1 MKNNKK
7 IKGFTLI
14 ELIIVMAIFGIL
26 LIGVMTLIDPVSKTM
41 TNTAVQGNN
50 AASVNNIKEY
60 LENSLKYSEYIAVH
74 NGGYSIVNP
83 SGGRSASDEQ
93 AAVQEFVDDYYK
105 DRIDNTDSP
114 ITGTVRVLK
123 IDNADGGRI
132 YESSY
137 DFTAGQ
143 TYVDNVGNEQIV
155 AGKGSVVTYNND
167 QVSVIND
174 VYYDNYSYF
183 IRLGYNQ
190 SEPMQEAVASAAPFN
205 LAPSDDATF
214 YYTMLSEVRDD
225 TGNSALYPFSQA
237 MFSMSVMTYQNDGA
251 FMGTFDLTDDPATA
265 YNEAQTVQVFRSP
278 VYLAN
283 STMSLP
289 NMNSATVFKKAYG
302 IQRDTSGNPI
312 TDPATGTTSYYDLT
326 ADGRHYIQPKVNNV
340 QAPANAA
347 STTQDDIYF
356 IYTLP
361 KDVTR

>member
-60 LENSLKYSEYIAVH
+60 LENSLKYSEYVAIH
-74 NGGYSIVNP
+74 NGGYSIINP
-83 SGGRSASDEQ
+83 AGGRIASDEQ
-93 AAVQEFVDDYYK
+93 AAVQEFVNDYYK
-105 DRIDNTDSP
+105 DRIDNNNDP
-114 ITGTVRVLK
+114 IKGTVRVLK
-123 IDNADGGRI
+123 IDNANGGRI
-132 YESSY
+132 FESSY
-137 DFTAGQ
+137 QFTAGQ
-143 TYVDNVGNEQIV
+143 TYVDASGNEQTV
-155 AGKGSVVTYNND
+155 AGKGAVVTYDNN
-167 QVSVIND
+167 QTSVIND

-183 IRLGYNQ
+183 IRLGYNT
-190 SEPMQEAVASAAPFN
+190 SEPMQESVASAAPFN
-205 LAPSDDATF
+205 LTPSTDARF
-214 YYTMLSEVRDD
+214 YYTMLSEVMDD
-225 TGNSALYPFSQA
+225 TGNSPLYPFSQA

-251 FMGTFDLTDDPATA
+251 FMGTFDLTDDPATP

-289 NMNSATVFKKAYG
+289 NMNSASVFKKAYG
-302 IQRDTSGNPI
+302 IQRDNAGNTV
-312 TDPATGTTSYYDLT
+312 TDPATGLPTYYDLT
-326 ADGRHYIQPKVNNV
+326 ADGRHYIMPKVNSV
-340 QAPANAA
+340 QPPANAA